1 MWMRVLVVML
11 LSGAS
16 LGLAACDESDGV
28 KLTGQVVTSAQWK
41 AVLQDWYDGR
51 ISDRHTCGAVVVA
64 SSHLPVDGPIYSTV
78 SADLAHYATKVCTHH
93 PDLTRITPG
102 MTDADVA
109 SVAGAP
115 QMPATGRCWEYRKK
129 SPSHQGLAVCFR
141 DGKVLSRGLV
151 SHL

>member
-1 MWMRVLVVML
+1 MRILL
-11 LSGAS
+11 LTILSGAS
-16 LGLAACDESDGV
+16 LGLVACGGPGRV
-28 KLTGQVVTSAQWK
+28 KLTGRTVTSAQWK

-115 QMPATGRCWEYRKK
+115 QMPATGRCWEYWKK

-141 DGKVLSRGLV
+141 DGKVVSRGPLF
-151 SHL
+151 HY